1 MEEIISKRIEIGI
14 GKLTA
19 MILITWLTPLVG
31 LGNLILLWADPY
43 YKKRAI
49 IALGVSIGSALGGTI
64 LVRLMGT
71 AESLYPLALLVTI
84 GLRVWITVDAVHAHT
99 VYKAHSWW

>member
-43 YKKRAI
+43 YKKRSI
-49 IALGVSIGSALGGTI
+49 IALGVSIGSALGAAI
-64 LVRLMGT
+64 LVRLMGAT
-71 AESLYPLALLVTI
+71 EILYPLALLVTI
-84 GLRVWITVDAVHAHT
+84 GMRVWMTVDAVHAHA
-99 VYKAHSWW
+99 VYKAPSWW